1 MVDLQYG
8 PDGPTESDLR
18 LIGPVSGKRVLDL
31 GCGDGAAAV
40 TLAQQG
46 AVVIAVDAVEA
57 RLQRASRRA
66 EEQDVRLEWRT
77 SDLADL
83 AFLRADSVDLVFS
96 AFAVDTVEDQARL
109 FRQVQ
114 RVLRP
119 NAPFVF
125 SHAHP
130 TAVSR
135 EYYDAA
141 PVTVTRFGESV
152 TVYPQP
158 LSQTFTDV
166 TRAGFRVDAMLEPR
180 TPGSTGPT
188 TVVWRA
194 RKEGT

>member
-1 MVDLQYG
+1 MAELQYG
-8 PDGPTESDLR
+8 PDGPTESDVR
-18 LIGPVSGKRVLDL
+18 LVGPVSGKRVLDL

-46 AVVIAVDAVEA
+46 AVVIAVDASEA

-66 EEQDVRLEWRT
+66 EEQEVRLEWRT

-96 AFAVDTVEDQARL
+96 AFAVDTVEDPARL

-114 RVLRP
+114 RVLKP
-119 NAPFVF
+119 NAAFVF

-130 TAVSR
+130 AAVTR
-135 EYYDAA
+135 EYFDAT
-141 PVTVTRFGESV
+141 PVTVTRFGEPV

-158 LSQTFTDV
+158 LSHTFTDV
-166 TRAGFRVDAMLEPR
+166 TRAGFRVDSMLEPR
-180 TPGSTGPT
+180 ALDPPP
-188 TVVWRA
+188 R
-194 RKEGT
+194 RP